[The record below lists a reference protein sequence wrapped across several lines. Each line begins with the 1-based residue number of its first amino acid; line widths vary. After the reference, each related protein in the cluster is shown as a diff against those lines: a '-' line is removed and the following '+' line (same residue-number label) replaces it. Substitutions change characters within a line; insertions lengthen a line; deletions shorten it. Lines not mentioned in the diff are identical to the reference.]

1 METNMHR
8 ACLLPLL
15 TLAACAT
22 TPIDPVVAEPA
33 ETCRK
38 DGLASFVGQPA
49 TSALGAQMLRHSG
62 ARALR
67 WVAKGMIV
75 TMEYR
80 GDRLTAYLDAANRV
94 ERVNCG

>member
-1 METNMHR
+1 MRR

-15 TLAACAT
+15 TLTTLTACAT
-22 TPIDPVVAEPA
+22 TPVDPVVAEPA
-33 ETCRK
+33 ETCRNN
-38 DGLASFVGQPA
+38 GLASFVGQPA
-49 TSALGAQMLRHSG
+49 TAALGAQMMRQSG
-62 ARALR
+62 ARTLR

-80 GDRLTAYLDAANRV
+80 DDRLTAYLDAANRI